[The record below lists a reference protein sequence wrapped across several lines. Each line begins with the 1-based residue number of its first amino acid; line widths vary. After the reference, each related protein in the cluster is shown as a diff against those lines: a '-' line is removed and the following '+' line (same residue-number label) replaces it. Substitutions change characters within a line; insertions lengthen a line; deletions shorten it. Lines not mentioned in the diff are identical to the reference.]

1 MKKILL
7 ILAAVVG
14 IAFGASAQK
23 AEITVG
29 YGGYTQMDAMDM
41 HDGWG
46 GVNTAWGGV
55 TFGVN
60 FKVAPRFMLGPS
72 YTFSSTTTKGG
83 SHHSNIAY
91 HVIMLNGRYTYYRN
105 SIVDVYAHVGIGADI
120 SHMQPRGGD
129 AYNKG
134 YFAFQI
140 SPVGAQVAI
149 GRQFAMFGEVGFG
162 AQGLVQV
169 GMRIGL

>member
-1 MKKILL
+1 
-7 ILAAVVG
+7 
-14 IAFGASAQK
+14 
-23 AEITVG
+23 
-29 YGGYTQMDAMDM
+29 MDATDM
-41 HDGWG
+41 HDGWD
-46 GVNTAWGGV
+46 GVNTAWGGLTV
-55 TFGVN
+55 GVN
-60 FKVAPRFMLGPS
+60 FRVTPRLWVGPT

-105 SIVDVYAHVGIGADI
+105 SIVDLYAHAAVGADI

-140 SPVGAQVAI
+140 SPLGAQVSLN
-149 GRQFAMFGEVGFG
+149 RSVSMFGELGFG

-169 GMRIGL
+169 GLRLGL